1 MFTLVTS
8 PRGRP
13 QRRGGVAAAAVGGP
27 VPEPAARRG
36 RRAAQHA
43 VHGAGAAAGARAR
56 ALRAAAWGGRRGSKG
71 WDKQIVLRFTL
82 SSGLIF
88 TDLKISVRCALRHVS
103 ITLLASIAFSV
114 SRSGRVLGRQARLNT
129 LVLCSVWPVY
139 AIIYLK
145 INVTFL
151 T

>member
-1 MFTLVTS
+1 M
-8 PRGRP
+8 
-13 QRRGGVAAAAVGGP
+13 
-27 VPEPAARRG
+27 
-36 RRAAQHA
+36 
-43 VHGAGAAAGARAR
+43 
-56 ALRAAAWGGRRGSKG
+56 
-71 WDKQIVLRFTL
+71 LRFTL

-151 T
+151 TYFRCFPSVIRATDMKTLVSHWRLRN